1 METNAAIEI
10 HDSTLERIERS
21 GVDVIAVIDAY
32 VHLSAGQPGVDR
44 GTGWKQPVR
53 LRFLGGTASGNVND
67 VPMELFDGRLVLSGE
82 SFSNIIPMPLTHVG
96 PSRTELESWNDVS
109 IVIDGNGV
117 EGEFA
122 GPPVYVE
129 EFEP

>member
-10 HDSTLERIERS
+10 HDSTLERIERG
-21 GVDVIAVIDAY
+21 GVDVIAIVDAY
-32 VHLSAGQPGVDR
+32 VHRSAGQPGVDR

-53 LRFLGGTASGNVND
+53 LRFLAGTANGSVND
-67 VPMELFDGRLVLSGE
+67 VPMELLGGRLVLSEGT
-82 SFSNIIPMPLTHVG
+82 FSNMIPMPLNHVG
-96 PSRTELESWNDVS
+96 PSRIELESWNDVG

-117 EGEFA
+117 EGAFV